1 MSDFLNPAWIEER
14 NARLAARGSTFSE
27 AVRVSFI
34 ITDAPA
40 SGHSA
45 VTLTCDSQGA
55 RLELGDHLMAD
66 ALITMS
72 ADTAAQLAS
81 GSLTAARAIELGRL
95 KVRGDGNVLPTIAP
109 LLSATLGAE

>member
-27 AVRVSFI
+27 TVRVSFI
-34 ITDAPA
+34 ITDAPS

-45 VTLTCDSQGA
+45 VTLTCSPDGA
-55 RLELGDHLMAD
+55 RLDLGDHLMAD
-66 ALITMS
+66 VLITMS
-72 ADTAAQLAS
+72 ADTSSQLAA
-81 GSLTAARAIELGRL
+81 GTMTAARAIELGLL

-109 LLSATLGAE
+109 LLSATLGTA